1 MKHLLLLALL
11 LAAAPTA
18 ADADVTIELLLRERQ
33 DARDAG
39 AIGVPIGGMLVM
51 VPTRETV
58 KAIRVE
64 LRAGDATRVF
74 DAANRTFGRAAKSL
88 AEQIQSWCADNRAVG
103 IGPGGCGR
111 RGAFKAKTRVE
122 GARSLQ
128 TSHLAVRPASPLS
141 PGPSSPDIGLVPRYP
156 ARRKRRLPDA
166 TRELIRVA
174 RVEHQPSTKAG
185 RCAVNRASRARV
197 MPTCGA

>member
-1 MKHLLLLALL
+1 MTVLPVSADSCPLKHLLLLALL

-88 AEQIQSWCADNRAVG
+88 AEQIQSWCADNRAQLESVPEAAG
-103 IGPGGCGR
+103 D
-111 RGAFKAKTRVE
+111 GAL
-122 GARSLQ
+122 S
-128 TSHLAVRPASPLS
+128 RPKH
-141 PGPSSPDIGLVPRYP
+141 G
-156 ARRKRRLPDA
+156 
-166 TRELIRVA
+166 
-174 RVEHQPSTKAG
+174 
-185 RCAVNRASRARV
+185 SRARGV
-197 MPTCGA
+197 CRPPISRFALRVP